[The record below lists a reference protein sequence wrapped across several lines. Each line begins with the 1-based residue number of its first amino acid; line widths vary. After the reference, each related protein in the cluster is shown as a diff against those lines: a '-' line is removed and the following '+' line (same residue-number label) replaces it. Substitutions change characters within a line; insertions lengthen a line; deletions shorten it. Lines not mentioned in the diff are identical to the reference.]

1 MRPLERHGKYR
12 EIALIF
18 IAEKKI
24 ERERGGGR
32 GEMKSEAN

>member
-24 ERERGGGR
+24 ERERKREGGD
-32 GEMKSEAN
+32 EE